1 MPLVRGHPVH
11 GDKRPDVAR
20 VCALPNVEASTL
32 RPVVSRGRL
41 SPETYRNETK
51 RRKTKTGLTCYTG
64 GGGAEPSVG

>member
-11 GDKRPDVAR
+11 RDRRPDVAR
-20 VCALPNVEASTL
+20 LCALPNVEASTL

-51 RRKTKTGLTCYTG
+51 RKTKTGLTCYTG